1 MALGIDLGTFDSKVV
16 ELIESNDTVQV
27 KTLGFR
33 PIFSDISVY
42 NAEKL
47 NKSVWS
53 NNIQQLC
60 KEKKISIKKQKQI
73 ALSIPSSKTI
83 FKHLVTLEMEEEE
96 LVGTLELEAKKQLSG
111 SKSDVIIDYH
121 IMGQSKTEIDK
132 INVLLAATTRNEVHR
147 VNGVSKQIG
156 FKNVLFNSDPI
167 ALINCFLANYDVSE
181 EGVDVV
187 IHSGS
192 SYTGILVVGKGQNI
206 FFREIDKGN
215 DAFIREVM
223 SSRKL
228 NYLEASG
235 LVIENG
241 VNYAPVNPQNDESTE
256 TQSIEMTDRSI
267 INDLC
272 DDIRKTLRYYLKN
285 NGNTFYKRFF
295 ISGGMAH
302 LKGYKEQIE
311 DSLKISTENFNPF
324 NKMAIDNLPDNFMQY
339 SIATGL
345 AIRGLIK

>member
-1 MALGIDLGTFDSKVV
+1 MALGIDLGSFDSKIV
-16 ELIESNDTVQV
+16 ELIESNDAVQV
-27 KTLGFR
+27 KTMGTR
-33 PIFSDISVY
+33 PIFSDISAY
-42 NAEKL
+42 STEKL

-60 KEKKISIKKQKQI
+60 KGIKLSIKKQKQV
-73 ALSIPSSKTI
+73 AFSIPSSKAI
-83 FKHLVTLEMEEEE
+83 FKHLVTLEMDKEE

-111 SKSDVIIDYH
+111 AKSDIVIDYH

-132 INVLLAATTRNEVHR
+132 INVLLAATTRSEVQR
-147 VNGVSKQIG
+147 INGISKQIG

-167 ALINCFLANYDVSE
+167 ALLNCFLANYDLSD
-181 EGVDVV
+181 EGVDVI

-192 SYTGILVVGKGQNI
+192 SYTGILVVGRDQTI

-223 SSRKL
+223 SNQEL
-228 NYLEASG
+228 NYSEASA
-235 LVIENG
+235 LVSENG
-241 VNYAPVNPQNDESTE
+241 VNYSANSRNAEVVE
-256 TQSIEMTDRSI
+256 TTGIEMTDRNI
-267 INDLC
+267 LNDLC

-285 NGNTFYKRFF
+285 NGNTYFKRFY

-311 DSLKISTENFNPF
+311 DSLKITTENLNPF
-324 NKMAIDNLPDNFMQY
+324 NNMKIEILPDNYMQY
-339 SIATGL
+339 TVAAGL

>member
-1 MALGIDLGTFDSKVV
+1 MALGIDLGSFDSKMV
-16 ELIESNDTVQV
+16 ELVESNDLVQL
-27 KTLGFR
+27 KAMGTR
-33 PIFSDISVY
+33 PLFPDISTY
-42 NAEKL
+42 STEKL
-47 NKSVWS
+47 NKAVWS
-53 NNIQQLC
+53 NNIQELC
-60 KEKKISIKKQKQI
+60 KKEKISIKRQKQV
-73 ALSIPSSKTI
+73 AFSIPSSKSI
-83 FKHLVTLEMEEEE
+83 FKHLVTLEMDKEE

-111 SKSDVIIDYH
+111 SKSDIIIDYH

-132 INVLLAATTRNEVHR
+132 INVLLAATTRNEVQR
-147 VNGVSKQIG
+147 INSISKHIG

-167 ALINCFLANYDVSE
+167 ALMNCFLANYDLSE
-181 EGVDVV
+181 EGVDVI

-192 SYTGILVVGKGQNI
+192 SYTGILVVGRDQHI

-223 SSRKL
+223 SSKKI
-228 NYLEASG
+228 NYSEASL
-235 LVIENG
+235 LVLENG
-241 VNYAPVNPQNDESTE
+241 VNCSENNQNEPSLE
-256 TQSIEMTDRSI
+256 KSEIEMTDRNI

-285 NGNTFYKRFF
+285 NGNTYFKRFF

-311 DSLKISTENFNPF
+311 DSLKISTENLNPF
-324 NKMAIDNLPDNFMQY
+324 NKLETNNLPENFMQY
-339 SIATGL
+339 TIATGL

>member
-27 KTLGFR
+27 KTMGFR
-33 PIFSDISVY
+33 PIFSDISAY
-42 NAEKL
+42 STEKL

-60 KEKKISIKKQKQI
+60 KEKKLSIKKQKQI

-111 SKSDVIIDYH
+111 SKSDIIIDYQ

-132 INVLLAATTRNEVHR
+132 INVLLAATTRNEVKR
-147 VNGVSKQIG
+147 INGISKQIG

-167 ALINCFLANYDVSE
+167 ALMNCFLANYDLSE
-181 EGVDVV
+181 EGVDVI

-192 SYTGILVVGKGQNI
+192 SYTGILVLGRDQNI

-215 DAFIREVM
+215 DVFIREVM
-223 SSRKL
+223 SNKKL
-228 NYLEASG
+228 NYSEASD
-235 LVIENG
+235 LVFENG
-241 VNYAPVNPQNDESTE
+241 VNYSANNQNEPSAE
-256 TQSIEMTDRSI
+256 TSGIEMTDRNI

-285 NGNTFYKRFF
+285 NGNTYFKRFF

-311 DSLKISTENFNPF
+311 DSLKISTENLNPF
-324 NKMAIDNLPDNFMQY
+324 NKMETNNLPDNFMQY
-339 SIATGL
+339 TIAAGL

>member
-1 MALGIDLGTFDSKVV
+1 MALGIDLGSFDSKMV

-27 KTLGFR
+27 KSMGTR
-33 PIFSDISVY
+33 PIFSDISGY
-42 NAEKL
+42 STEKL

-53 NNIQQLC
+53 DNIQQLC
-60 KEKKISIKKQKQI
+60 KEKKLSIKKQKQV
-73 ALSIPSSKTI
+73 AFSIPSSKTI
-83 FKHLVTLEMEEEE
+83 FKHLVTLDMDKEE

-111 SKSDVIIDYH
+111 SKSDIIIDYH

-132 INVLLAATTRNEVHR
+132 INVLLAATTRNEVKR
-147 VNGVSKQIG
+147 INGISKQIG

-167 ALINCFLANYDVSE
+167 ALMNCFLANYDLSE
-181 EGVDVV
+181 EGVDVI

-192 SYTGILVVGKGQNI
+192 SYTGILVVGRDQNI
-206 FFREIDKGN
+206 FFTEIDKGN
-215 DAFIREVM
+215 DDFIREVM
-223 SSRKL
+223 SNNKL
-228 NYLEASG
+228 NYSKASD

-241 VNYAPVNPQNDESTE
+241 VNYSTTTQNDMMAESSEIKMTE
-256 TQSIEMTDRSI
+256 RNI

-285 NGNTFYKRFF
+285 NGDTFFKRFF

-311 DSLKISTENFNPF
+311 DSLKISTENLNPF
-324 NKMAIDNLPDNFMQY
+324 NKMKMENLPDNYMQY
-339 SIATGL
+339 TIATGL